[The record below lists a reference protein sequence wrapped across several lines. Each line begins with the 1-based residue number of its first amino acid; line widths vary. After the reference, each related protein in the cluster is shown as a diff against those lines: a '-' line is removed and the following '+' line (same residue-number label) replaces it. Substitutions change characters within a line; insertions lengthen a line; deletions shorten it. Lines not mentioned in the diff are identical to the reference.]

1 MTFGCAMSLEFGDAE
16 TEGYGDVDLISVSGL
31 SDDRRASAA
40 VGTSQLSKSSRR
52 MALLM
57 PC

>member
-16 TEGYGDVDLISVSGL
+16 TEGYGDVDLISVSRL

-40 VGTSQLSKSSRR
+40 VGTSQLSKS
-52 MALLM
+52 
-57 PC
+57 